1 MISTGHNF
9 PFAVKLGP
17 MVSAILF
24 TYTLIILVGKM
35 TLITWFH
42 LYESVRATS
51 PSLSWFEGVQN
62 TSIFSAK
69 IIANLLYSHKNKSR
83 L

>member
-24 TYTLIILVGKM
+24 TYTLIILVGKNDSDN
-35 TLITWFH
+35 LISF
-42 LYESVRATS
+42 
-51 PSLSWFEGVQN
+51 
-62 TSIFSAK
+62 I
-69 IIANLLYSHKNKSR
+69 
-83 L
+83 